1 MNTFLVKRYVEDE
14 RNADLGAPVNP
25 EAMGAHTANAASM
38 QTADDNLIFWSVF
51 FRFFLNGVEEAEAA

>member
-38 QTADDNLIFWSVF
+38 QTADDNLIFGLSSF
-51 FRFFLNGVEEAEAA
+51 ASF